1 MRKVIVIFVLVLV
14 ILNVANVAREA
25 ENTRKKNENINE
37 YRLKTPLQLLVAAL
51 ADAENI
57 NPFYTFRGAEQLFA
71 QKAVWRLPA
80 ANCIFMPDF
89 SHLLIFWLSAK

>member
-57 NPFYTFRGAEQLFA
+57 NLF
-71 QKAVWRLPA
+71 
-80 ANCIFMPDF
+80 
-89 SHLLIFWLSAK
+89 